1 MMAMTAD
8 ELMAWNERT
17 AEGWRS
23 LAGRHPELLSFPCD
37 VYETRNVGEL
47 LQHIVAVELRF
58 AQRLHGLPES
68 PYEEIPYDSA
78 QAIYATHD
86 EAMVLLNELLRDLQP
101 SWWEET
107 ITFATRRI
115 GTLQASRR
123 TLLIHAL
130 MHSIRHYAQ
139 LATLVRQQGIK
150 PDWSMDYLMM
160 GATRLT

>member
-1 MMAMTAD
+1 MTALTAD

-23 LAGRHPELLSFPCD
+23 LGNRHPELLSFPCD
-37 VYETRNVGEL
+37 VYETSNVGAL

-68 PYEEIPYDSA
+68 PYEEIQYASA
-78 QAIYATHD
+78 QAIYATH
-86 EAMVLLNELLRDLQP
+86 EKAMALLNELLRDLQP

-107 ITFATRRI
+107 ITFATRRA
-115 GTLQASRR
+115 GTLQATRR
-123 TLLIHAL
+123 TVLIHTL

-160 GATRLT
+160 GATRLE